1 MLSVS
6 KAQQGAQVNTGP
18 CRKEGGEEHHILAD
32 YMKNRFLELS
42 RLDDGALDLISIGS
56 PIAPPEIIQQI
67 RK

>member
-32 YMKNRFLELS
+32 YMKTGSWNYRDSMME
-42 RLDDGALDLISIGS
+42 RLISS
-56 PIAPPEIIQQI
+56 P
-67 RK
+67 